1 MKKKRILNQNEKSR
15 KTDLNMKTQDS
26 KTGEKP
32 EKRVKVTRLHKRKEL
47 KTLEE
52 EEDEHL
58 RKKEEMG
65 LGQKRVRKWLQAL
78 WVGVM
83 MND

>member
-1 MKKKRILNQNEKSR
+1 
-15 KTDLNMKTQDS
+15 MKTQDW

-32 EKRVKVTRLHKRKEL
+32 EKRVKVTRLHKRKKKIE

-58 RKKEEMG
+58 RKTEEMG
-65 LGQKRVRKWLQAL
+65 VGTKKGKKMLASYVSRRNDEWLRGEL
-78 WVGVM
+78 KG
-83 MND
+83 